1 MRSTVTGNM
10 SSVVEIINFGSFS
23 YNGDGNPDM
32 DKSVS
37 PSQYSMDD
45 QIIQVSSYF
54 GDKSIKDILKQYVQ
68 ERYIAEIEVEKDT
81 PTQYNET
88 GKATVVA
95 SGNGV

>member
-1 MRSTVTGNM
+1 MRSTVIGNM
-10 SSVVEIINFGSFS
+10 SPMVKIINFGSSS

-37 PSQYSMDD
+37 PSRYSMDG

-54 GDKSIKDILKQYVQ
+54 GDKSIKDLLKQYIH

-81 PTQYNET
+81 PTQYNQT

-95 SGNGV
+95 SENGV

>member
-1 MRSTVTGNM
+1 MRSTVIGNM
-10 SSVVEIINFGSFS
+10 SPMVEIINFGSSS

-37 PSQYSMDD
+37 PSQYSMDG

-54 GDKSIKDILKQYVQ
+54 GDKSIKDILKQYIH

-81 PTQYNET
+81 PTQYNKT

-95 SGNGV
+95 SENGV